1 MKVYSPFTVIVS
13 FLALAVPVLA
23 QADQEDGGYFSWII
37 LVGLLI
43 MLILLGAVIQLR
55 KTRPAK
61 KVKEEDLE
69 KVEEETEHPES
80 KGTD

>member
-1 MKVYSPFTVIVS
+1 
-13 FLALAVPVLA
+13 
-23 QADQEDGGYFSWII
+23 
-37 LVGLLI
+37 

-69 KVEEETEHPES
+69 KIEEESEHPEG

>member
-1 MKVYSPFTVIVS
+1 MLS
-13 FLALAVPVLA
+13 LAVSVLA
-23 QADQEDGGYFSWII
+23 QADQEDSGYYSWII

-43 MLILLGAVIQLR
+43 MLVMLGAVIQLR

-69 KVEEETEHPES
+69 DVEGETEHPER